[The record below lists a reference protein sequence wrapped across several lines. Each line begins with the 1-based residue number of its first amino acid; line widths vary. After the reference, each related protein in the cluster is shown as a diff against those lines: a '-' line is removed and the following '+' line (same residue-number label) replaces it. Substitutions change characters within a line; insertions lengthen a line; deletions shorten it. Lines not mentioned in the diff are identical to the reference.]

1 MDKKIDLE
9 EFISTL
15 RNGTNQAGKG
25 VVLKHEG
32 KPVAVLMTYE
42 DYLDI
47 LKIQNHSQGD

>member
-15 RNGTNQAGKG
+15 KNRTNDKGKG

-32 KPVAVLMTYE
+32 NPVAVIMTYE

-47 LKIQNHSQGD
+47 LRLQFE

>member
-15 RNGTNQAGKG
+15 KNRTNEMGKG

-42 DYLDI
+42 DYLI
-47 LKIQNHSQGD
+47 LAKTQSSK

>member
-1 MDKKIDLE
+1 MDKKINLE

-15 RNGTNQAGKG
+15 KNRTNEKGKG

-32 KPVAVLMTYE
+32 KPVAVIMTYE

-47 LKIQNHSQGD
+47 LRLQFE